1 MDFNNSMKQAVEEVD
16 ESPAKPAAQASA
28 ESQVQHRPPKRIVW
42 ALIAVA
48 LFLAVAVFLGIRSR
62 VEAESRLKSATNQAA
77 TPVVQVIHPE
87 PGAPTEE
94 IVLPGSTQAFTDT
107 PIYART
113 NGYLKRWYFDIG
125 ARVKKGQLLAE
136 IETPEVDRQLEQARA
151 DLETAESNSQLAK
164 TTADRWQFLV
174 KSGSVSKQ
182 ETDQAVSN
190 LAGMKAAADAS
201 AANVRRLEQLQS
213 FERIYAPFDG
223 VITQRNTDVGD
234 LIDAGASAQPQQLF
248 HMAAINDLRV
258 YVPVPE
264 VYAPAARVGASTDL
278 TLDEYPGETFRGK
291 LVRTS
296 NSIDASSRTLLV
308 EVDVENPANKLLPGA
323 YVFVHLKMP
332 LEARSVTIPSS
343 ALLFRREGLR
353 AGVVRMGHAE
363 LVPVKIGRDYGS
375 TVEIVS
381 GLEASDAVIL
391 DPADSLVSGTPVE
404 VSQQSAPGARPGVV
418 Q

>member
-1 MDFNNSMKQAVEEVD
+1 MTSDNPTKRTVEEMD
-16 ESPAKPAAQASA
+16 ESLVISTAPANGETEGPR
-28 ESQVQHRPPKRIVW
+28 RPPKK
-42 ALIAVA
+42 VA
-48 LFLAVAVFLGIRSR
+48 LALGAAALCVAAVVLLGIRSR
-62 VEAESRLKSATNQAA
+62 VEAESRLRLATNQAA
-77 TPVVQVIHPE
+77 TPVVQVIYPKQ
-87 PGAPTEE
+87 GAPTEE

-125 ARVKKGQLLAE
+125 ARVKKGELLAE
-136 IETPEVDRQLEQARA
+136 IETPEIDQQLEQARA
-151 DLETAESNSQLAK
+151 DFETAQANLQLAK
-164 TTADRWQFLV
+164 TTSDRWQFLV

-248 HMAAINDLRV
+248 HMAAISELRV

-264 VYAPAARVGASTDL
+264 VYAPAARVGASADL

-296 NSIDASSRTLLV
+296 DSIDTFSRTLLV
-308 EVDVENPANKLLPGA
+308 EFDVENPTSKLLPGA
-323 YVFVHLKMP
+323 YVFVHLKVP
-332 LEARSVTIPSS
+332 VEARSVTIPSS
-343 ALLFRREGLR
+343 ALLFRREGLQV
-353 AGVVRMGHAE
+353 GLVRNGHAE
-363 LVPVKIGRDYGS
+363 LVAVKIGRDYGG

-381 GLEASDAVIL
+381 GLQAFDAVIL
-391 DPADSLVSGTPVE
+391 DPADSLVSGTPVA
-404 VSQQSAPGARPGVV
+404 VSQQSAQGVG

>member
-1 MDFNNSMKQAVEEVD
+1 MGSDNTTKRTVEVVD
-16 ESPAKPAAQASA
+16 ESPAMPAAQATA
-28 ESQVQHRPPKRIVW
+28 EFQPQQRPLRKAAW

-48 LFLAVAVFLGIRSR
+48 LFLVVAVLLGIRSR
-62 VEAESRLKSATNQAA
+62 VEAESRLKTATNQAA
-77 TPVVQVIHPE
+77 TPVVQVVYPQ
-87 PGAPTEE
+87 PGAPTQE

-151 DLETAESNSQLAK
+151 DFETAESNLQLAK

-182 ETDQAVSN
+182 ETDQAISN
-190 LAGMKAAADAS
+190 LAGTKAAADAS
-201 AANVRRLEQLQS
+201 AANVARLEQLQS

-248 HMAAINDLRV
+248 HMAAIRDLRV

-264 VYAPAARVGASTDL
+264 VYAPAARVGASADL

-296 NSIDASSRTLLV
+296 SSIDASSRTLLV

-323 YVFVHLKMP
+323 YVFVHLKVP
-332 LEARSVTIPSS
+332 IEARSVTIPSS
-343 ALLFRREGLR
+343 ALLFRREGLQ
-353 AGVVRMGHAE
+353 AGVVRNGHAQ
-363 LVPVKIGRDYGS
+363 LIPVKIGRDYGS

-381 GLEASDAVIL
+381 GLQTSDAVIL
-391 DPADSLVSGTPVE
+391 DPPDSVVSGTPVD
-404 VSQQSAPGARPGVV
+404 VSQQSSQGVG

>member
-1 MDFNNSMKQAVEEVD
+1 MTSDNTTNGTVREVAD
-16 ESPAKPAAQASA
+16 SPVGSA
-28 ESQVQHRPPKRIVW
+28 RANAEPQGQQRPQRKVVW
-42 ALIAVA
+42 ALGAVA
-48 LFLAVAVFLGIRSR
+48 LCLAGVVFLGIRSR
-62 VEAESRLKSATNQAA
+62 VGAESRLKSATNQAA
-77 TPVVQVIHPE
+77 TPVVQVIYPQ
-87 PGAPTEE
+87 PGAPTQE

-136 IETPEVDRQLEQARA
+136 IETPEIDQQLEQARS
-151 DLETAESNSQLAK
+151 DFETAQANSQLAK

-248 HMAAINDLRV
+248 HMAAIHELRV

-264 VYAPAARVGASTDL
+264 VYAPAARVGASADL

-296 NSIDASSRTLLV
+296 DSIDASSRTLLV
-308 EVDVENPANKLLPGA
+308 EVDVENPAGKLLPGA
-323 YVFVHLKMP
+323 YVFVHLKVP
-332 LEARSVTIPSS
+332 IEARSVTIPSS
-343 ALLFRREGLR
+343 ALLFRREGLQ
-353 AGVVRMGHAE
+353 AGLVRNGRAE

-381 GLEASDAVIL
+381 GLEASDLVIL

-404 VSQQSAPGARPGVV
+404 VSQQSAQGVG

>member
-1 MDFNNSMKQAVEEVD
+1 MTSDNPTKRTVEEMD
-16 ESPAKPAAQASA
+16 ESLVISTAPANGETEGPR
-28 ESQVQHRPPKRIVW
+28 RPPKK
-42 ALIAVA
+42 VA
-48 LFLAVAVFLGIRSR
+48 LALGAAALCVAAVVLLGIRSR
-62 VEAESRLKSATNQAA
+62 VEAESRLRLATNQAA
-77 TPVVQVIHPE
+77 TPVVQVIYPKQ
-87 PGAPTEE
+87 GAPTEE
-94 IVLPGSTQAFTDT
+94 IVLPGSTHAFTDT

-125 ARVKKGQLLAE
+125 ARVKKGELLAE
-136 IETPEVDRQLEQARA
+136 IETPEIDQQLEQARA
-151 DLETAESNSQLAK
+151 DFETAQANLQLAK
-164 TTADRWQFLV
+164 TTSDRWQFLV

-248 HMAAINDLRV
+248 HMAAISELRV

-264 VYAPAARVGASTDL
+264 VYAPAARVGASADL

-296 NSIDASSRTLLV
+296 DSIDTFSRTLLV
-308 EVDVENPANKLLPGA
+308 EFDVENPTSKLLPGA
-323 YVFVHLKMP
+323 YVFVHLKVP
-332 LEARSVTIPSS
+332 VEARSVTIPSS
-343 ALLFRREGLR
+343 ALLFRREGLQV
-353 AGVVRMGHAE
+353 GLVRNGHAE
-363 LVPVKIGRDYGS
+363 LVAVKIGRDYGG

-381 GLEASDAVIL
+381 GLQAFDAVIL
-391 DPADSLVSGTPVE
+391 DPADSMVSGTPVA
-404 VSQQSAPGARPGVV
+404 VSRQSAQGVG

>member
-1 MDFNNSMKQAVEEVD
+1 MTSDNTTKEAVRDVAD
-16 ESPAKPAAQASA
+16 SPVRSVRANA
-28 ESQVQHRPPKRIVW
+28 EPQGQQRPQKKLLW
-42 ALIAVA
+42 ALGAVV
-48 LFLAVAVFLGIRSR
+48 LCVAGIVFLGIRSR
-62 VEAESRLKSATNQAA
+62 VAAESRLKNATNQAA
-77 TPVVQVIHPE
+77 TPVVQVIYPQ
-87 PGAPTEE
+87 PGAPTQE
-94 IVLPGSTQAFTDT
+94 IVLPGSTQAFIDT

-125 ARVKKGQLLAE
+125 ARVKQGQLLAE
-136 IETPEVDRQLEQARA
+136 IETPEIDQQLEQARS
-151 DLETAESNSQLAK
+151 DFETAEANLQLAK

-223 VITQRNTDVGD
+223 VVTQRNTDVGD

-248 HMAAINDLRV
+248 HMAAIHDLRV

-264 VYAPAARVGASTDL
+264 VYAPAARVGASADL

-308 EVDVENPANKLLPGA
+308 EVDVENPAGKLLPGA
-323 YVFVHLKMP
+323 YVFVHLKVP
-332 LEARSVTIPSS
+332 IEARSVTIPSS
-343 ALLFRREGLR
+343 ALLFRREGLQVGLFR
-353 AGVVRMGHAE
+353 NGQAD

-381 GLEASDAVIL
+381 GLQASDQVIL
-391 DPADSLVSGTPVE
+391 DPADSLVSGARVE
-404 VSQQSAPGARPGVV
+404 VGQQSAQGVG

>member
-1 MDFNNSMKQAVEEVD
+1 MTSDNTTKEAVRDVAD
-16 ESPAKPAAQASA
+16 SPVRSVRANA
-28 ESQVQHRPPKRIVW
+28 EPQGQQRPQKKLLW
-42 ALIAVA
+42 ALGAVV
-48 LFLAVAVFLGIRSR
+48 LCVAGIVFLGIRSR
-62 VEAESRLKSATNQAA
+62 VAAESRLKNATNQAA
-77 TPVVQVIHPE
+77 TPVVQVIYPQ
-87 PGAPTEE
+87 PGAPTQE
-94 IVLPGSTQAFTDT
+94 IVLPGSTQAFIDT

-125 ARVKKGQLLAE
+125 ARVKQGQLLAE
-136 IETPEVDRQLEQARA
+136 IETPEIDQQLEQARS
-151 DLETAESNSQLAK
+151 DFETAEANLQLAK

-223 VITQRNTDVGD
+223 VVTQRNTDVGD

-248 HMAAINDLRV
+248 HMAAIHDLRV

-264 VYAPAARVGASTDL
+264 VYAPAARVGASADL

-308 EVDVENPANKLLPGA
+308 EVDVENPAGKLLPGA
-323 YVFVHLKMP
+323 YVFVHLKVP
-332 LEARSVTIPSS
+332 IEARSVTIPSS
-343 ALLFRREGLR
+343 ALLFRREGLQV
-353 AGVVRMGHAE
+353 GLVRNGQAD

-381 GLEASDAVIL
+381 GLQASDQVIL
-391 DPADSLVSGTPVE
+391 DPADSLVSGARVE
-404 VSQQSAPGARPGVV
+404 VGQQSAQGVG

>member
-1 MDFNNSMKQAVEEVD
+1 MTSDNTTKGAAREAAD
-16 ESPAKPAAQASA
+16 SPVRSA
-28 ESQVQHRPPKRIVW
+28 GATAGPQGQRRPQKKVLW
-42 ALIAVA
+42 ALGA
-48 LFLAVAVFLGIRSR
+48 LTLCLAGAVFLGIRSR

-77 TPVVQVIHPE
+77 TPVVQVIYPQ
-87 PGAPTEE
+87 PGAPTQE

-136 IETPEVDRQLEQARA
+136 IETPEVDQQLDQARA
-151 DLETAESNSQLAK
+151 DLETAESNLQLAK
-164 TTADRWQFLV
+164 TTANRWQFLV

-223 VITQRNTDVGD
+223 VVTQRNTDVGD

-248 HMAAINDLRV
+248 HMAAIHDLRV

-264 VYAPAARVGASTDL
+264 VYAPAAHVGSSPDL

-296 NSIDASSRTLLV
+296 DSIDASSRTLLV
-308 EVDVENPANKLLPGA
+308 EVDVENPTGKLLPGA
-323 YVFVHLKMP
+323 YVFVHLKVP
-332 LEARSVTIPSS
+332 IEAHSVTIPSS
-343 ALLFRREGLR
+343 ALLFRREGLQV
-353 AGVVRMGHAE
+353 GLVRNSQAE

-381 GLEASDAVIL
+381 GLQASDQVIL

-404 VSQQSAPGARPGVV
+404 VSRQSAQGVG

>member
-1 MDFNNSMKQAVEEVD
+1 MTSDNTTKEAVRDVAD
-16 ESPAKPAAQASA
+16 SPVRSVRANA
-28 ESQVQHRPPKRIVW
+28 EPQGQQRPQKKLLW
-42 ALIAVA
+42 ALGAVV
-48 LFLAVAVFLGIRSR
+48 LCVAGIVFLGIRSR
-62 VEAESRLKSATNQAA
+62 VAAESRLKNATNQAA
-77 TPVVQVIHPE
+77 TPVVQVIYPQ
-87 PGAPTEE
+87 PGAPTQE
-94 IVLPGSTQAFTDT
+94 IVLPGSTQAFIDT

-125 ARVKKGQLLAE
+125 ARVKQGQLLAE
-136 IETPEVDRQLEQARA
+136 IETPEIDQQLEQARS
-151 DLETAESNSQLAK
+151 DFETAEANLQLAK

-223 VITQRNTDVGD
+223 VVTQRNTDVGD

-248 HMAAINDLRV
+248 HMAAIHDLRV

-264 VYAPAARVGASTDL
+264 VYAPAARVGASADL

-308 EVDVENPANKLLPGA
+308 EVDVENAAGKLLPGA
-323 YVFVHLKMP
+323 YVFVHLKVP
-332 LEARSVTIPSS
+332 IEARSVTIPSS
-343 ALLFRREGLR
+343 ALLFRREGLQV
-353 AGVVRMGHAE
+353 GLVRNGQAD

-381 GLEASDAVIL
+381 GLQASDQVIL
-391 DPADSLVSGTPVE
+391 DPADSLVSGARVE
-404 VSQQSAPGARPGVV
+404 VGQQSAQGVG

>member
-1 MDFNNSMKQAVEEVD
+1 MTSDNRTKGTIREVA
-16 ESPAKPAAQASA
+16 ESPLRSA
-28 ESQVQHRPPKRIVW
+28 GADAETQGRQRPQKKVGW
-42 ALIAVA
+42 VLGVAVA
-48 LFLAVAVFLGIRSR
+48 LCLAAVVFLGIRSR
-62 VEAESRLKSATNQAA
+62 VGAESRLRSATNQAA
-77 TPVVQVIHPE
+77 TPVVQVIDPQ
-87 PGAPTEE
+87 PGAPTQE

-125 ARVKKGQLLAE
+125 ARVKQGQLLAE
-136 IETPEVDRQLEQARA
+136 IETPEIDQQLEQARA
-151 DLETAESNSQLAK
+151 DFQTAESNLQLAK

-248 HMAAINDLRV
+248 HMAAIHDLRV

-264 VYAPAARVGASTDL
+264 VYAPAARVGASADL

-296 NSIDASSRTLLV
+296 DSIDAASRTLLI
-308 EVDVENPANKLLPGA
+308 EVDVGNPANRLLPGA
-323 YVFVHLKMP
+323 YVFVHLKVP
-332 LEARSVTIPSS
+332 IEARSVTIPSS
-343 ALLFRREGLR
+343 ALLFRREGLQV
-353 AGVVRMGHAE
+353 GLVRNGQAE

-381 GLEASDAVIL
+381 GLQASDRVIL
-391 DPADSLVSGTPVE
+391 DPADSLVSGTAVE
-404 VSQQSAPGARPGVV
+404 VSQQSAQGVG

>member
-1 MDFNNSMKQAVEEVD
+1 MTSGNATKGTVREVAD
-16 ESPAKPAAQASA
+16 SPAKSAARANA
-28 ESQVQHRPPKRIVW
+28 EPQGQRPRQKKVVW
-42 ALIAVA
+42 TLGAVA
-48 LFLAVAVFLGIRSR
+48 LCLAGVVFLGIRSR
-62 VEAESRLKSATNQAA
+62 VEAGLRLKSATDQAA
-77 TPVVQVIHPE
+77 TPVVQVIYPQ
-87 PGAPTEE
+87 PGAPTQE

-136 IETPEVDRQLEQARA
+136 IETPEIDRQLEQARA
-151 DLETAESNSQLAK
+151 DFETAEANSQLAQ

-234 LIDAGASAQPQQLF
+234 LIDAGASTQPQQLF

-264 VYAPAARVGASTDL
+264 VYAPAARVGASADL

-296 NSIDASSRTLLV
+296 DSIDASSRTLLV
-308 EVDVENPANKLLPGA
+308 EVDVENPTNELLPGA
-323 YVFVHLKMP
+323 YVFVHLKLP
-332 LEARSVTIPSS
+332 IAARSVTIPSS
-343 ALLFRREGLR
+343 ALLFRREGLQVGR
-353 AGVVRMGHAE
+353 VQNGQAE

-375 TVEIVS
+375 TVEVVS
-381 GLEASDAVIL
+381 GLQASDAVIL

-404 VSQQSAPGARPGVV
+404 VSRQSAQGGG